1 MLQVEHIYT
10 GLTGSAVSG
19 SSSNSTSCC
28 NYLLTILKQKLTTN
42 KESKNKCISC
52 RKIWRDKLISQQINK
67 ALGEEM
73 NLFFL
78 GLQLPPQY
86 LHLLIL
92 LLEMLIFIFFI
103 LQLTEERRW
112 AEIRWGNVCFSK
124 KEKSHLGKVLVNRS
138 HTINYCNNQ
147 QIIVCIS
154 NLMVC
159 IKLLTVVRYF
169 CRHISDIGSFT
180 LK

>member
-1 MLQVEHIYT
+1 MEKSYLMLQVEHIYT

-86 LHLLIL
+86 LQLLIL
-92 LLEMLIFIFFI
+92 LLEMLIVIFFI
-103 LQLTEERRW
+103 LQLTEERR
-112 AEIRWGNVCFSK
+112 
-124 KEKSHLGKVLVNRS
+124 
-138 HTINYCNNQ
+138 
-147 QIIVCIS
+147 
-154 NLMVC
+154 
-159 IKLLTVVRYF
+159 
-169 CRHISDIGSFT
+169 
-180 LK
+180 